1 MIIEKRNLNQNSS
14 NFVVH
19 IMHADDIVSLNIY
32 YFLQSSSVHSFHI
45 GVVLAFPIVI

>member
-19 IMHADDIVSLNIY
+19 IMHADDIVSLHIY